1 VVVVASIER
10 AKERER
16 ERERERETDAARIMR
31 GDGDDAGVDGLE
43 RAVRSIRVRPSAP
56 RDDDDDDDDDETTRR
71 RANRTAEAMAGARA
85 GATRRTTVAECV
97 AMCATPRLATMAYR
111 TLRDCGKKMD
121 EATLRDVTRLCDGV
135 VEWACARG
143 RAATMEEVMG
153 ELESRARDLEATLAA
168 GWRGTDFEV
177 GSGETS
183 VSSPVSPSSPVDDA
197 LTNDAF
203 HKVTELRAR
212 SGQRARVVEAWIDA
226 TSAKL
231 SAEENWFC
239 VIKPK
244 MLLRAYEVLVDRRD
258 VNDASV
264 EELVDARFEKWV
276 EEWRRRAQ
284 MHKRETGETPD
295 HEYFKRYLHD
305 FLSSKLPAFATGVNK
320 MSFKRRYDSKTRTE
334 AIYGEDFSPKN
345 IETMDEAVRA
355 LRCAEN
361 SREVRALLTAKWL
374 RKLLVHAPPFTLP
387 AARSAKNADN
397 GGQMMKDW
405 QREEGFLLRFT
416 DAPEAS
422 TSGVTAGFKNVPED
436 QWNTSYISTG
446 PFRVHFMRACAEIE
460 SALQK
465 CGTCNVNNVT
475 ADEKKEACVK
485 GAARIMF
492 VASRTIRSGDG
503 LDFTHNL
510 FGQPPEYTVSL
521 VDPGKTKKLLAE
533 HTEHRAPIVINVS
546 RTHVE
551 ICSVDVFTVTKH
563 HFEKD
568 TDHSDFF
575 LHWASVALTTT
586 QTLRI
591 VEDGS
596 LKLCKQRI
604 AVDEDIPQTVVSAF
618 LDDLTAAERDNID
631 RDRSKSTTDSPRA
644 SRQVRVSADAFA

>member
-1 VVVVASIER
+1 M
-10 AKERER
+10 
-16 ERERERETDAARIMR
+16 AARMR
-31 GDGDDAGVDGLE
+31 GDGDDAGVEGME
-43 RAVRSIRVRPSAP
+43 RAVRAIRVRTSAP
-56 RDDDDDDDDDETTRR
+56 RDDEDEDDDETTRTR
-71 RANRTAEAMAGARA
+71 TTTTTTRANRTAEAMAGARA
-85 GATRRTTVAECV
+85 GATRRATVAECV
-97 AMCATPRLATMAYR
+97 AMCAMPRIATLAYR

-121 EATLRDVTRLCDGV
+121 EATLSDVKRLCDGV
-135 VEWACARG
+135 VEWACESG
-143 RAATMEEVMG
+143 RAATMEEVMR
-153 ELESRARDLEATLAA
+153 ELESRARDFEATLAA

-177 GSGETS
+177 ETS
-183 VSSPVSPSSPVDDA
+183 VSAPTSPSSPADE

-203 HKVTELRAR
+203 HKVTALRAR
-212 SGQRARVVEAWIDA
+212 SGERARVVEEWVDA

-264 EELVDARFEKWV
+264 EELVDARFDKWV

-345 IETMDEAVRA
+345 IETMDEAVRV
-355 LRCAEN
+355 LRSAEN

-387 AARSAKNADN
+387 AARLAKNSDS

-422 TSGVTAGFKNVPED
+422 TSGVTAGFKNVPEN
-436 QWNTSYISTG
+436 QWNSSYISTG

-503 LDFTHNL
+503 LDFTHSL
-510 FGQPPEYTVSL
+510 FGRPPEYTVSL
-521 VDPGKTKKLLAE
+521 VDPGKTKKLLA
-533 HTEHRAPIVINVS
+533 EHRAPIVINVS

-586 QTLRI
+586 QTLRV

-604 AVDEDIPQTVVSAF
+604 AVDEDIPQTAVSAF
-618 LDDLTAAERDNID
+618 LDDLTAAERENID
-631 RDRSKSTTDSPRA
+631 RDRSKSTTDSLRA

>member
-1 VVVVASIER
+1 MRELVDDDARVVRGDRDE
-10 AKERER
+10 
-16 ERERERETDAARIMR
+16 D
-31 GDGDDAGVDGLE
+31 GDGDDDVDGLE
-43 RAVRSIRVRPSAP
+43 RAVRSIRVRAREG
-56 RDDDDDDDDDETTRR
+56 RDGDETAATTTT
-71 RANRTAEAMAGARA
+71 RANRTAEAVAGMRA
-85 GATRRTTVAECV
+85 GITRRATVAECV
-97 AMCATPRLATMAYR
+97 AMCATPRIATLAYR

-121 EATLRDVTRLCDGV
+121 EATLNDVKRLCDGV
-135 VEWACARG
+135 VEWACESG
-143 RAATMEEVMG
+143 RAATVEEVLR
-153 ELESRARDLEATLAA
+153 ELESRTRDLEATLAA

-183 VSSPVSPSSPVDDA
+183 VSSPASPSSPVDE

-203 HKVTELRAR
+203 HRVTELRAR
-212 SGQRARVVEAWIDA
+212 SGERARVVEEWVDA
-226 TSAKL
+226 TLATL

-244 MLLRAYEVLVDRRD
+244 MLVRAYEVLVNRRD
-258 VNDASV
+258 VNDESV
-264 EELVDARFEKWV
+264 EELVDARFDKWV
-276 EEWRRRAQ
+276 EEWRRCAQ
-284 MHKRETGETPD
+284 MHKRETGEMPD

-305 FLSSKLPAFATGVNK
+305 FLSSKLPAFATGVHK
-320 MSFKRRYDSKTRTE
+320 MSFKRRYDSKTRIE

-345 IETMDEAVRA
+345 IETMEDAVRA
-355 LRCAEN
+355 LRRAEN
-361 SREVRALLTAKWL
+361 SSEVRALLTAKWL

-387 AARSAKNADN
+387 AARSAKNCDN

-416 DAPEAS
+416 DAPVAS
-422 TSGVTAGFKNVPED
+422 TSGATAGFKNVPEN
-436 QWNTSYISTG
+436 QWKSSYISTG

-465 CGTCNVNNVT
+465 CGMCNVNNVT
-475 ADEKKEACVK
+475 VDEKKEACVK

-533 HTEHRAPIVINVS
+533 HTEHQAPIVINVS

-563 HFEKD
+563 HFEED

-575 LHWASVALTTT
+575 FHWASVALTTT
-586 QTLRI
+586 QTLRV

-618 LDDLTAAERDNID
+618 LDDLTAAERENID
-631 RDRSKSTTDSPRA
+631 RDRSKSTADSPRA
-644 SRQVRVSADAFA
+644 SRRVRVSADAFA

>member
-1 VVVVASIER
+1 
-10 AKERER
+10 
-16 ERERERETDAARIMR
+16 MR
-31 GDGDDAGVDGLE
+31 GDGDDAGVEGME
-43 RAVRSIRVRPSAP
+43 RAVRAIRVRTSAP
-56 RDDDDDDDDDETTRR
+56 RDDEDEDDDETTRTR
-71 RANRTAEAMAGARA
+71 TTTTTTRANRTAEAMAGARA
-85 GATRRTTVAECV
+85 GATRRATVAECV
-97 AMCATPRLATMAYR
+97 AMCAMPRIATLAYR

-121 EATLRDVTRLCDGV
+121 EATLSDVKRLCDGV
-135 VEWACARG
+135 VEWACESG
-143 RAATMEEVMG
+143 RAATMEEVMR
-153 ELESRARDLEATLAA
+153 ELESRARDFEATLAA

-177 GSGETS
+177 ETS
-183 VSSPVSPSSPVDDA
+183 VSAPTSPSSPADE

-203 HKVTELRAR
+203 HKVTALRAR
-212 SGQRARVVEAWIDA
+212 SGERARVVEEWVDA

-264 EELVDARFEKWV
+264 EELVDARFDKWV

-387 AARSAKNADN
+387 AARLAKNSDS

-422 TSGVTAGFKNVPED
+422 TSGVTAGFKNVPEN
-436 QWNTSYISTG
+436 QWNSSYISTG

-503 LDFTHNL
+503 LDFTHSL
-510 FGQPPEYTVSL
+510 FGRPPEYTVSL
-521 VDPGKTKKLLAE
+521 VDPGKTKKLLA
-533 HTEHRAPIVINVS
+533 EHRAPIVINVS

-575 LHWASVALTTT
+575 VHWASVALTTT
-586 QTLRI
+586 QTLRV

-604 AVDEDIPQTVVSAF
+604 AVDEDIPQTAVSAF
-618 LDDLTAAERDNID
+618 LDDLTAAERENID
-631 RDRSKSTTDSPRA
+631 RDRSKSTTDSLRA

>member
-1 VVVVASIER
+1 M
-10 AKERER
+10 
-16 ERERERETDAARIMR
+16 AARMR
-31 GDGDDAGVDGLE
+31 GDGDDAGVEGME
-43 RAVRSIRVRPSAP
+43 RAVRAIRVRTSAP
-56 RDDDDDDDDDETTRR
+56 RDDEDEDDDETTRTR
-71 RANRTAEAMAGARA
+71 TTTTTTRANRTAEAMAGARA
-85 GATRRTTVAECV
+85 GATRRATVAECV
-97 AMCATPRLATMAYR
+97 AMCAMPRIATLAYR

-121 EATLRDVTRLCDGV
+121 EATLSDVKRLCDGV
-135 VEWACARG
+135 VEWACESG
-143 RAATMEEVMG
+143 RAATMEEVMR
-153 ELESRARDLEATLAA
+153 ELESRARDFEATLAA

-177 GSGETS
+177 ETS
-183 VSSPVSPSSPVDDA
+183 VSAPTSPSSPADE

-203 HKVTELRAR
+203 HKVTALRAR
-212 SGQRARVVEAWIDA
+212 SGERARVVEEWVDA

-264 EELVDARFEKWV
+264 EEFVDARFDKWV

-284 MHKRETGETPD
+284 IHKRETGETPD

-345 IETMDEAVRA
+345 IETMDEAVRV
-355 LRCAEN
+355 LRSAEN

-387 AARSAKNADN
+387 AARSAKNSDS

-422 TSGVTAGFKNVPED
+422 TSGVTAGFKNVPEN
-436 QWNTSYISTG
+436 QWNSSYISTG

-503 LDFTHNL
+503 LDFTHSL
-510 FGQPPEYTVSL
+510 FGRPPEYTVSL
-521 VDPGKTKKLLAE
+521 VDPGKTKKLLA
-533 HTEHRAPIVINVS
+533 EHRAPIVINVS

-586 QTLRI
+586 QTLRV

-604 AVDEDIPQTVVSAF
+604 AVDEDIPQTAVSAF
-618 LDDLTAAERDNID
+618 LDDLTAAERENID
-631 RDRSKSTTDSPRA
+631 RDRSKSTTDSLRA

>member
-1 VVVVASIER
+1 
-10 AKERER
+10 
-16 ERERERETDAARIMR
+16 MR
-31 GDGDDAGVDGLE
+31 GDGDDAGVEGME
-43 RAVRSIRVRPSAP
+43 RAVRAIRVRTSAP
-56 RDDDDDDDDDETTRR
+56 RDDEDEDDDETTRTR
-71 RANRTAEAMAGARA
+71 TTTTTTRANRTAEAMAGARA
-85 GATRRTTVAECV
+85 GATRRATVAECV
-97 AMCATPRLATMAYR
+97 AMCAMPRIATLAYR

-121 EATLRDVTRLCDGV
+121 EATLSDVKRLCDGV
-135 VEWACARG
+135 VEWACESG
-143 RAATMEEVMG
+143 RAATMEEVMR
-153 ELESRARDLEATLAA
+153 ELESRARDFEATLAA

-177 GSGETS
+177 ETS
-183 VSSPVSPSSPVDDA
+183 VSAPTSPSSPADE

-203 HKVTELRAR
+203 HKVTALRAR
-212 SGQRARVVEAWIDA
+212 SGERARVVEEWVDA

-264 EELVDARFEKWV
+264 EELVDARFDKWV

-387 AARSAKNADN
+387 AARLAKNSDS

-422 TSGVTAGFKNVPED
+422 TSGVTAGFKNVPEN
-436 QWNTSYISTG
+436 QWNSSYISTG

-503 LDFTHNL
+503 LDFTHSL
-510 FGQPPEYTVSL
+510 FGRPPEYTVSL
-521 VDPGKTKKLLAE
+521 VDPGKTKKLLA
-533 HTEHRAPIVINVS
+533 EHRAPIVINVS

-586 QTLRI
+586 QTLRV

-604 AVDEDIPQTVVSAF
+604 AVDEDIPQTAVSAF
-618 LDDLTAAERDNID
+618 LDDLTAAERENID
-631 RDRSKSTTDSPRA
+631 RDRSKSTTDSLRA